1 MKSTGWFRIAFVWLI
16 LFKVPAQ
23 AQDSLVNSGSVA
35 AAEKLID
42 LDFSPAQRDSM
53 MDGLRQELQTI
64 RYFHSR
70 DLPNDLPMALDF
82 DPRVPGRH
90 YEMKQLPLTWKY
102 PEVRLPER
110 KEGLAY
116 YSILQLG
123 SLIRHHQMSSVDL
136 TRFFL
141 ARLSRW
147 GDTLHCLVT
156 LTPQIALLQARMA
169 DSEFARGIDR
179 GPLQGIPY
187 GLKDLFSAAGTPTT
201 WGSPPY
207 RHQPPGPDSWVYTR
221 LRQAGAVLVAKLSL
235 GELAMGDVWFGG
247 MTRNPWDL
255 SQGSGGSSAGPA
267 SATAAGLVPF
277 AIGTE
282 TWGSIV
288 DPSATC
294 GLTGLRPSFGSVSR
308 SGAMTLAW
316 SSDKIGPLCRSAE
329 DAALVFSAIHGSD
342 GLDRSARWMPFNYPG
357 QILLSGL
364 KMAYVSNYLD
374 SLPAQN
380 PDRQVLAELTR
391 LGAHLQPMVIP
402 SHLHGSGI
410 LGTIIGAES
419 AAAFDGLTRSHRDSL
434 MVQQGSGAWPNQFR
448 TSRFIPAVEY
458 IQACRLRYRLLVLL
472 DSLMAKF
479 DVIVC
484 PTFSGDQLALTNLVG
499 YPVVVMPDG
508 FDPKG
513 HPQSITFIGKL
524 YGEGKL
530 LAAAKAFQDA
540 TGFQSRHP
548 VLFR

>member
-1 MKSTGWFRIAFVWLI
+1 MKCPKWFRTAPLLLI
-16 LFKVPAQ
+16 LSWGMAQ
-23 AQDSLVNSGSVA
+23 GQDTIINTVHVV

-53 MDGLRQELQTI
+53 MDGLTQELQTI
-64 RYFHSR
+64 RYFHSL

-82 DPRVPGRH
+82 DPRVPGRR
-90 YEMKQLPLTWKY
+90 YEMHQQPLVWKY
-102 PEVRLPER
+102 PEVRLPQR
-110 KEGLAY
+110 KEDLAF

-123 SLIRHHQMSSVDL
+123 SLIRHHKISSVEL

-141 ARLSRW
+141 DRLSRW

-156 LTPQIALLQARMA
+156 LTPAIALTQARKA
-169 DSEFARGIDR
+169 DSEFARGIDH

-207 RHQPPGPDSWVYTR
+207 RDQAPGPDSYVYTR
-221 LRQAGAVLVAKLSL
+221 LRKAGAVLVAKLSL

-255 SQGSGGSSAGPA
+255 SEGSGGSSAGPA

-288 DPSATC
+288 DPTSTC
-294 GLTGLRPSFGSVSR
+294 GLTSLRPSFGSVSR

-316 SSDKIGPLCRSAE
+316 SSDKVGPLCRSAE
-329 DAALVFSAIHGSD
+329 DDALVFAAIHGTD
-342 GLDRSARWMPFNYPG
+342 GLDRSARWMPFNYSD
-357 QILLSGL
+357 QTRLSTL
-364 KMAYVSNYLD
+364 KMAYISNYMD
-374 SLPAQN
+374 SLPKQN
-380 PDRQVLAELTR
+380 PDRQVIAELTR
-391 LGAHLQPMVIP
+391 LGAHLEPLAIP
-402 SHLHGSGI
+402 AHLHGSGI

-419 AAAFDGLTRSHRDSL
+419 AAAFDWLTRSHRDSL
-434 MVQQGSGAWPNQFR
+434 MVQQGSGDWPNQFR

-458 IQACRLRYRLLVLL
+458 IQACRLRYRLLMQL
-472 DSLMAKF
+472 DSLMGKF

-484 PTFSGDQLALTNLVG
+484 PTFTGDQLALTNLTG

-508 FDPKG
+508 FDARG
-513 HPQSITFIGKL
+513 HPHSITFIGKL

-530 LAAAKAFQDA
+530 LAAARAYQDA
-540 TGFQSRHP
+540 TGFHTRHP
-548 VLFR
+548 VLFH